1 LQSQLEP
8 GPAAARALSRPLDYW
23 RRQLAGA
30 PAGLDL
36 PTDFP
41 RLEMPT
47 VRGAVRAAEQPA
59 ALTAERP
66 EALTADLTEALT
78 ADLKRWCR
86 RDGVTPFMLLLA
98 AFDVL
103 LARYSGQED
112 VLVGSPGAHRNVLV
126 LRAKLGTIASFG
138 GLLRE
143 VRDTVLAAYEHQEVP
158 FATLVAELSPL
169 PPRSQPGD
177 RCRHPLYQVFFSMP
191 AASVAAGGAGERT
204 IEGARLDL
212 CLAAADAGA
221 ALRLRLEYNAD
232 LFAAATARRLLGH
245 LERLLAAAA
254 RCPERGWRD
263 LPLLTAA
270 ERQQL
275 LVELN
280 DTASAS
286 APELCIHQL
295 FAAQAARFPE
305 RTALAA
311 PDERLTYR
319 ELNRRADRLAR
330 RLRALGLGPE
340 VLAGVLMDRTA
351 DLVVTLLAVHKA
363 GGAYVPLDPNYPP
376 QRLLQMLQL
385 SRAAVLVTRPAL
397 AERLGGALPEE
408 MRTLLLAPGWAA
420 REWDAQEEEEA
431 AAAAAER
438 EGRETAAAGGALPDH
453 LAYVIFTSGSTGVPK
468 GVAIPHRAVVAM
480 TRWALAAYTADEVA
494 GVLAATSICFDLS
507 AYEIFFTLAA
517 GGKVVLAQNALA
529 LPGLA
534 AAEEVTLLNTVPSAM
549 TELAL
554 QGRLPASIRTVNL
567 AGEALKG
574 SLVRDLHDRLG
585 RHDRIGG
592 GARVVNLYGPTE
604 TTTYSTG
611 SVVPRGAEH
620 PLIGRPLTGETAYVL
635 DARQQPVPLGLPGEL
650 YLGGEGVTRGYL
662 HRPDLTAER
671 YVPNPYGPP
680 GSRLFRVGDLVRILP
695 TGELD
700 YLGRLDHQVKV
711 RGFRIELGEIEAA
724 LTRHRQ
730 VRAAAVL
737 AAADDRHGA
746 SRLIAYL
753 ETESDLPPGELRA
766 FLKLSLPDHMVPA
779 AFVRLRRL
787 PLTLNGKLDR
797 RALAALRTQPESA
810 TPAER
815 PPESHLE
822 EVLAGIWSEIFGRRV
837 GVGESFFDLGGDSL
851 LATRVLARLR
861 AALGVEL
868 PPQAVLEAV
877 TVAALAQRAA
887 AAVSAS
893 GPLPPLPPLAPRRRD
908 ERGEPLSHAQRRLWL
923 FEQVVPGSAANNIP
937 ARVHLDGPL
946 EPAVLARC
954 LTEIAARHEALRT
967 AIAPGPD
974 GESRQIVALPKH
986 LPLPLADLSGLPAA
1000 RRGAERERLTR
1011 AEARRP
1017 FDPFAPDRGG
1027 VRGGGALWRRL
1038 LVRTGER
1045 RHDLLLT
1052 FHHVIADGES
1062 LQVIDRELA
1071 AIYPALLRGRPV
1083 PLPPPPVQPIDV
1095 AAWERDALSE
1105 EVLAPHLAWFREHLA
1120 GAPAALDLAADLPRP
1135 PLRSWRGVSRPL
1147 ALPPA
1152 LLRGVHEIARRRG
1165 ATPYMV
1171 LFAGWAALLRRLSG
1185 QDDAVVGTVLAHRQ
1199 RPEVEGL
1206 IGFFANTLP
1215 LRVQHPGDAT
1225 FAELLATVRAA
1236 ALGLYAHQDL
1246 LLEHLIETLRPG
1258 RSPTFDPPF
1267 QCFMALHGNG
1277 GRRQL
1282 APGLTLTWSEED
1294 HGAAPFDLVLDLE
1307 ERGEEIDGRLV
1318 GSADLFTPATV
1329 ERLARAWIALLGSAV
1344 SRPQAPLSSL
1354 ALLDA
1359 AERHTLLVE
1368 WGHAPRPPAWPAA
1381 AASVPARIAAWAA
1394 AAPGAVAAL
1403 PAEPGLPAL
1412 TYGELA
1418 ARAAR
1423 LAARLRR
1430 RGGGRGA
1437 RVAIY
1442 AERSPETLVGML
1454 AVLAAGAAFLPLD
1467 PAHPPERL
1475 AAILADARVAVLL
1488 ARRELAATLP
1498 AGGALVLPL
1507 DGGGGGGAPAP
1518 AISSSAPAAPGAPE
1532 ALADVDPGDPAYMI
1546 YTSGSGGRPKGV
1558 LIPHRGFLWAVEA
1571 LAERSGMGPG
1581 SRALQFASA
1590 SFDASV
1596 WETWS
1601 ALVSGATLVLARP
1614 EDLLPGTPLLATLR
1628 RRGITNAFLTPTA
1641 LAAMPDGAERALPDL
1656 RGLVVG
1662 GEAFPPDLAARWA
1675 AGRRLW
1681 NAYGPTEASIC
1692 STMAR
1697 LGEDGRVA
1705 IGRPVA
1711 DHLHLVL
1718 GRHLELLPRG
1728 VSGELY
1734 LGGGGLALGYLGK
1747 PDLTAGAFLPDPFS
1761 GAPGARLYRTGDLVR
1776 FRRDG
1781 QLEFLGRADRQV
1793 KVRGFRIEPGEIEAQ
1808 LADHPAVREAVVIPY
1823 EAAPGDLR
1831 LAAYLVAADATPP
1844 SVHAVRAFLRARLP
1858 EHMIPSAI
1866 QFLAA
1871 LPLSPSGKVDRR
1883 ALPAAVA
1890 DGTPEEAP
1898 RTPAEE
1904 LLAGIWEEVLGRAQ
1918 VGAGDDFFDL
1928 GGHSLLLG
1936 QVLARVRAA
1945 FGVELSV
1952 RTAFEARTLAALAR
1966 RIEESLR
1973 AQPAGLPPR
1982 PPLVRVARA
1991 EPLPLSF
1998 SQQRLWF
2005 VDRLAPGSPVYNL
2018 AMAYRLAGPLAPAV
2032 LARALDEVFR
2042 RHEALRT
2049 TFAEGADGEPHQ
2061 VVAPFHPAGLPR
2073 IDLASLPAARARA
2086 EAGLQTAREA
2096 RRAFDLHR
2104 GPVARALLLRLGAEE
2119 HELLFCCHHIAF
2131 DGWSV
2136 GILGRELG
2144 ALYSAGAA
2152 GRPSPLAAP
2161 AFQVGDF
2168 AVWQRRWLAGEA
2180 LEAQLAYWRERLA
2193 GIPAALD
2200 LPADRPRPPV
2210 QSFRGGSVA
2219 LALPAALGAALRG
2232 LARSEGATLFMT
2244 VLAAFS
2250 ALLGRFTGQDDVVV
2264 GSPVANRTEAGIE
2277 ELIGFFVN
2285 TLALRADLG
2294 GDPSCRELLARVRE
2308 SALAAYARQD
2318 LPFERL
2324 VEELQPQRDLSRN
2337 PLFQA
2342 MFSLT
2347 AAARSGELAPGLR
2360 YEPVP
2365 VEIATAK
2372 LDLALFLTE
2381 HESGGLTATLDYATD
2396 LFDAATVM
2404 RLGRSYLRLLSGLA
2418 DSGAGQRLADLPL
2431 LGAAERWQLLGEW
2444 HEPALP
2450 GAERIGGCR
2459 GCLHDLVAA
2468 QIQRT
2473 PEAVALVAG
2482 RERVTYREL
2491 GQRAGRLARRLS
2503 LLGVG
2508 PEVRVG
2514 VCLSRSAALLP
2525 TLLGILE
2532 AGGVYV
2538 PLDPSYP
2545 RERLGFML
2553 DDAGAAVV
2561 VTEAAHISRLPT
2573 SRARLLVLDGEPG
2586 DISGIGGVGGQSA
2599 AAAASAATP
2608 KTGAL
2613 VRGGGRALPGNLAYL
2628 IYTSGSTGRPK
2639 AVAIEHRSAAAFVR
2653 WALTAFAA
2661 AELEAVLAATSIS
2674 FDLSIF
2680 ELFAPLACGGRV
2692 VLAANALELPELP
2705 AAGEITMVN
2714 TVPSAM
2720 AELLR
2725 ARALP
2730 AGVRTVNLAGE
2741 PLKGALAQAIYATGV
2756 ERVRNLFGPSEDTTY
2771 STIEVV
2777 EAGSRREP
2785 TIGRPVAGTRALLLD
2800 CELQP
2805 VPVGVPGEI
2814 HLGGAGLA
2822 RGYLGRPEL
2831 TAERFVPDPFPLLAG
2846 ERLYRTGDLGRWLA
2860 DGRLEYLGRLDHQVK
2875 VRGFRIELGEI
2886 EAALAAHPGVREA
2899 VVAALGE
2906 PGGDRSLAA
2915 YLVAAAQPAPT
2926 ARELRD
2932 HLRGRLAEF
2941 MVPSSFTWLERLPL
2955 TPNGKIDRKSLPAPA
2970 GEPGEPGGPP
2980 WQTPQ
2985 APQTPQT
2992 ARREPAAEPLVE
3004 LLAGIWAEV
3013 LGREELPGRHDNF
3026 FDLGGHSLLVTRVIS
3041 RVRAVAGVE
3050 LPLRAL
3056 FAAPTL
3062 AAFAAAVTAAAAAR
3076 RDETGGAPP
3085 PAAPIAPLADRS
3097 RLPLSFAQMRLW
3109 LLDRLE
3115 PGSAA
3120 YNLPLAYRVEGAL
3133 DAAAL
3138 EHALGEV
3145 LRRHEVLRTTIVVAA
3160 AVPAAAPA
3168 HTGEPRLVVAPHRR
3182 FALPRVDLAALPLA
3196 ARAAEAA
3203 RLGSA
3208 EAARPFDLAAG
3219 PLFRAALLALGAG
3232 EWRLLVTMHHIATDG
3247 WSLDVLLDEISAL
3260 YRAGAAGLASPL
3272 PRLTIQY
3279 ADYSAW
3285 QRAWLAGPVLAA
3297 QLAYWRRQLAGAPE
3311 ALDLP
3316 TDRPRPA
3323 VETSHGAHFST
3334 PLPASLAA
3342 AVRTFSRR
3350 RGATVFMT
3358 FLAGFAAQLQRYT
3371 GAADLLLG
3379 SPVANRN
3386 RAEIE
3391 GLLGFFA
3398 NTLVLR
3404 TDLAGDPGF
3413 DTLVARVREM
3423 ALDAYAH
3430 QDLPFER
3437 LVEELHPQRSLARSP
3452 LFQVQFVFGVG
3463 ERRREL
3469 APGLPLTPL
3478 AVESRAAKFDLTLGL
3493 DLQGE
3498 TLLATFEY
3506 RTDLFD
3512 RATMLRWMGHCETL
3526 LAAALAHPAQPLSAL
3541 PLLATAE
3548 RHVVLCEHN
3557 DTAAAWPDDLLHGA
3571 FERQA
3576 RETPA
3581 ATALVARAAGAAR
3594 GAGAA
3599 GAAGLIRLTYA
3610 ELDAAAERVARRLR
3624 RRGVGP
3630 EVAVGVCLDRT
3641 AELVVAL
3648 LAVLKAGG
3656 AYVPIDPRYP
3666 EERRKLLLA
3675 DSGARIVLT
3684 RTALLPL
3691 LAGTAGNGAAAL
3703 CLDSDPLDDAGPGS
3717 LDAPRRPA
3725 TSSRNLAYL
3734 IYTSGSTGR
3743 PKGVA
3748 IEHRSAAALVRWARS
3763 VFPLADLRSVL
3774 AATSICFD
3782 LSVFELFVPLSVGGS
3797 IRLVDNALALAGAG
3811 AEAGGGY
3818 EGLTLI
3824 NTVPSA
3830 MTEIL
3835 NAGAVPASVR
3845 TVNLA
3850 GEPLPRALVERI
3862 HALGTV
3868 ARVLNLYGPSED
3880 TTYSTWAAIPSA
3892 AGAAADPDAGGP
3904 PSIGRPVEGSRAHV
3918 VDSRLA
3924 PVPLGI
3930 PGELVLA
3937 GAGLARGYHGRP
3949 DLTAERFL
3957 PDPNAAEPG
3966 GRIYRTGD
3974 LARRRPDGEI
3984 DFLGRI
3990 DHQVKLRG
3998 FRIELGE
4005 VEAALLAHP
4014 AVERAVAGTHAFAPG
4029 DVRLA
4034 AWVVPAPGH
4043 AIETEALRAWL
4054 GERLPEFMVPS
4065 AVAVLTALPL
4075 APNGKVDRRA
4085 LPPPAVARRPPAALA
4100 ADIAPPRSPLEEL
4113 VAGLWAEVL
4122 GGGQPAGLH
4131 DDFFAAGGHSL
4142 LAIRLLARLRAA
4154 TAVDLSLRTFFAH
4167 PTVAALAAEVE
4178 RRLRQPDAPAVPPI
4192 EPGARGDDAP
4202 ASAAQERLWL
4212 FHQLDPGASVLNVP
4226 HPLHLAGALRPAAL
4240 VRSLEEMARRHDGL
4254 RTSFAYGDAG
4264 LRQQVAPPRQVALP
4278 LADLGAL
4285 PPTRREREAV
4295 RLTDAEARQP
4305 FDLAAAPLWRARLLR
4320 LGESEHRLLVTFHH
4334 TIADGWSLEIF
4345 DRELAALYPAAVRGL
4360 PSPLAAPLLQPAD
4373 LTAWQLRWL
4382 TDELLAPQLAYWR
4395 RQLAG
4400 MAPALDLPADRPR
4413 PPSQSFRGA
4422 VRALHLPAGVSRGLQ
4437 ELGRREGSTLFMTAL
4452 AAFAALVGRYTG
4464 RTDLAIGSPT
4474 ANRHRHGTEGLFGCL
4489 AGNLVLRLD
4498 LAGDPTFR
4506 ELLRRAREVALGAHA
4521 HPDVPFERLVEE
4533 LDAQRSRGSSPLVQV
4548 MLLVQAAGGEPLRF
4562 AGLAAEPI
4570 GVHTATSQF
4579 DLTLLVRDDVEGL
4592 TLEAEHSTDL
4602 FDGATVDRMLSHL
4615 SLLLAA
4621 VVADPDLR
4629 LAALPAEIAP
4639 PPRPAAAAAITAGG
4653 VGAAAAMA
4661 AGGAGAAAAAGEAGL
4676 AAGGAGAAAAGE
4688 AGTAPAGAEEA
4699 AASDLARREARLA
4712 ERRARLAGGARE
4724 LLASRLRRE
4733 K

>member
-8 GPAAARALSRPLDYW
+8 CPAPTKAVSSPLDYW

-36 PTDFP
+36 PTDFS
-41 RLEMPT
+41 RLEVPASRR
-47 VRGAVRAAEQPA
+47 VVRAADLPA
-59 ALTAERP
+59 ALTAELP
-66 EALTADLTEALT
+66 SALAAEL
-78 ADLKRWCR
+78 RQWCR
-86 RDGVTPFMLLLA
+86 RDAVTPFMLLLA

-126 LRAKLGTIASFG
+126 MRAKLGTAASFG
-138 GLLRE
+138 ELLRE
-143 VRDTVLAAYEHQEVP
+143 IRETVLSAYEHQDLP
-158 FATLVAELSPL
+158 FKTLVEELAPERD
-169 PPRSQPGD
+169 RS
-177 RCRHPLYQVFFSMP
+177 RHPFYQVLFSMP
-191 AASVAAGGAGERT
+191 AAYPAAGEGT
-204 IEGARLDL
+204 IESAQLDL
-212 CLAAADAGA
+212 CLTAVAAVDAGP
-221 ALRLRLEYNAD
+221 ALRLRVEYNAD
-232 LFAAATARRLLGH
+232 LYEAATARRLLGH

-254 RCPERGWRD
+254 GCPERAWRD

-270 ERQQL
+270 ERHQL

-280 DTASAS
+280 DTGSAS
-286 APELCIHQL
+286 GPELCIHQL
-295 FAAQAARFPE
+295 FEAQAARFPD

-311 PDERLTYR
+311 PDGRLTYR
-319 ELNRRADRLAR
+319 ELNQRADRLAR

-351 DLVVTLLAVHKA
+351 DLVVTLLAVQKA

-376 QRLLQMLQL
+376 QRLLLMLQI

-408 MRTLLLAPGWAA
+408 MRTLLLTPGW
-420 REWDAQEEEEA
+420 DAEKEA
-431 AAAAAER
+431 AEEKAKDL
-438 EGRETAAAGGALPDH
+438 TAAAGGALPDH

-507 AYEIFFTLAA
+507 AYEIFSTLAA
-517 GGKVVLAQNALA
+517 GGKVILAENALA

-534 AAEEVTLLNTVPSAM
+534 AAEEVTLVNTVPSAM
-549 TELAL
+549 TELAHE
-554 QGRLPASIRTVNL
+554 GRLPSSIRTVNL

-585 RHDRIGG
+585 DE
-592 GARVVNLYGPTE
+592 ARVVNLYGPTE

-620 PLIGRPLTGETAYVL
+620 PLIGRPLTGESAYVL
-635 DARQQPVPLGLPGEL
+635 DARLQPVPLGLPGEL

-680 GSRLFRVGDLVRILP
+680 GSRLFRVGDLVRILS

-711 RGFRIELGEIEAA
+711 RGFRIELGEIESA

-730 VRAAAVL
+730 VREAAVL
-737 AAADDRHGA
+737 VAADRQGA
-746 SRLIAYL
+746 SRLIAYI

-787 PLTLNGKLDR
+787 PLTLNGKIDR
-797 RALAALRTQPESA
+797 RSLAAMRTQPESA
-810 TPAER
+810 PPPADR
-815 PPESHLE
+815 PPESHVE
-822 EVLAGIWSEIFGRRV
+822 EVLAGIWSAIFGRRV

-868 PPQAVLEAV
+868 PPSAVLEAV
-877 TVAALAQRAA
+877 TVAALARRVAA
-887 AAVSAS
+887 AAAAAPSS
-893 GPLPPLPPLAPRRRD
+893 PPVQPLAPRRRD
-908 ERGEPLSHAQRRLWL
+908 ERGEPLSHAQRRLWF
-923 FEQVVPGSAANNIP
+923 FEQVVPGTPANNIP
-937 ARVHLDGPL
+937 AAMHLDGPL
-946 EPAVLARC
+946 APAVLARC
-954 LTEIAARHEALRT
+954 LTELAARHEALRT
-967 AIAPGPD
+967 AIEPGPD
-974 GESRQIVALPKH
+974 GESRQTVAPPSR

-1017 FDPFAPDRGG
+1017 FDPFAPDHDA
-1027 VRGGGALWRRL
+1027 VPGGGALWRRL
-1038 LVRTGER
+1038 LVRSGER
-1045 RHDLLLT
+1045 QHDLLLT

-1062 LQVIDRELA
+1062 LQVIERELA
-1071 AIYPALLRGRPV
+1071 AIYPALLHGRPS

-1095 AAWERDALSE
+1095 AAWERDAWSE
-1105 EVLAPHLAWFREHLA
+1105 EVLASHLAWFREHLA
-1120 GAPAALDLAADLPRP
+1120 GAPAALDLPADLPRP
-1135 PLRSWRGVSRPL
+1135 PVRSWRGLSRTL

-1152 LLRGVHEIARRRG
+1152 LLRSVRELARRRG

-1171 LFAGWAALLRRLSG
+1171 LFAAWAALLRRLGG
-1185 QDDAVVGTVLAHRQ
+1185 QDDVVVGTVLAHRR

-1215 LRVQHPGDAT
+1215 LRVKHPGDAA

-1246 LLEHLIETLRPG
+1246 LLEQLIETLRPG
-1258 RSPTFDPPF
+1258 RSPSFDPPF
-1267 QCFMALHGNG
+1267 QCFFALHGNG
-1277 GRRQL
+1277 GRREM
-1282 APGLTLTWSEED
+1282 APGLTLAWSEED

-1318 GSADLFTPATV
+1318 ASADLFTPSTV
-1329 ERLARAWIALLGSAV
+1329 ERLARGWIALLASAV
-1344 SRPQAPLSSL
+1344 GRPEAPISSL

-1368 WGHAPRPPAWPAA
+1368 WGRASRPPAWLPA
-1381 AASVPARIAAWAA
+1381 AASVPARVAAWAA
-1394 AAPGAVAAL
+1394 AAAGAVAAL

-1418 ARAAR
+1418 ARAHR
-1423 LAARLRR
+1423 LAAQLRS
-1430 RGGGRGA
+1430 RGVGRGA
-1437 RVAIY
+1437 RVGIY

-1488 ARRELAATLP
+1488 ARRELAAALP
-1498 AGGALVLPL
+1498 AGGAAVLPL
-1507 DGGGGGGAPAP
+1507 DGGGAPP
-1518 AISSSAPAAPGAPE
+1518 AAPAAPAAGGASG
-1532 ALADVDPGDPAYMI
+1532 AFGVLADVDPGDPAYMI
-1546 YTSGSGGRPKGV
+1546 YTSGSSGRPKGV

-1571 LAERSGMGPG
+1571 LAERSAMGPG
-1581 SRALQFASA
+1581 SRVLQFASA

-1614 EDLLPGTPLLATLR
+1614 EDLLPGTPMLATLR
-1628 RRGITNAFLTPTA
+1628 RRGITNVFLTPTA
-1641 LAAMPDGAERALPDL
+1641 LAAMPDGAERALPGL

-1675 AGRRLW
+1675 AERRLW

-1697 LGEDGRVA
+1697 LGEDGRVP

-1728 VSGELY
+1728 VSGELF

-1747 PDLTAGAFLPDPFS
+1747 PDLTASAFVPDPFS
-1761 GAPGARLYRTGDLVR
+1761 GEPGARLYRTGDLVR
-1776 FRRDG
+1776 FRPDG

-1808 LADHPAVREAVVIPY
+1808 LAEHPAVREAVVIPRQ
-1823 EAAPGDLR
+1823 AAPRDLR
-1831 LAAYLVAADATPP
+1831 LAAYLVAAGATPP
-1844 SVHAVRAFLRARLP
+1844 SLHEVRAFLRARLP
-1858 EHMIPSAI
+1858 EHMVPSTI

-1871 LPLSPSGKVDRR
+1871 LPLSPSGKVDRG
-1883 ALPAAVA
+1883 ALPPAAP
-1890 DGTPEEAP
+1890 DDTPEEAP

-1904 LLAGIWEEVLGRAQ
+1904 LLAGIWAAVLGRAQ
-1918 VGAGDDFFDL
+1918 VGTSDDFFDL

-1973 AQPAGLPPR
+1973 EQPAGLPPR

-2005 VDRLAPGSPVYNL
+2005 LHRLEPGSAVYNL
-2018 AMAYRLAGPLAPAV
+2018 AMAFRLAGPLAAAV

-2049 TFAEGADGEPHQ
+2049 TFAQGTDGEPHQ
-2061 VVAPFHPAGLPR
+2061 VVAPFHAAGLPR
-2073 IDLASLPAARARA
+2073 VDLASLPAARARA
-2086 EAGLQTAREA
+2086 EAGRQAAREA
-2096 RRAFDLHR
+2096 RRAFDLER
-2104 GPVARALLLRLGAEE
+2104 GPLARALLLRLGQEE

-2136 GILGRELG
+2136 GVLGRELG
-2144 ALYSAGAA
+2144 ALYGAFAA

-2193 GIPAALD
+2193 GIPAALE

-2210 QSFRGGSVA
+2210 QSFRGSTVA

-2244 VLAAFS
+2244 ALAAFS
-2250 ALLGRFTGQDDVVV
+2250 ALLGRFTGQDDLVV
-2264 GSPVANRTEAGIE
+2264 GSPVANRSEAGIE

-2294 GDPSCRELLARVRE
+2294 EDPSCCELFARVRE
-2308 SALAAYARQD
+2308 SALGAYAHQD
-2318 LPFERL
+2318 VPFERL
-2324 VEELQPQRDLSRN
+2324 VEELQPQRDLSRS

-2342 MFSLT
+2342 MFAL
-2347 AAARSGELAPGLR
+2347 AAARSAELAPGLR
-2360 YEPVP
+2360 YESVP
-2365 VEIATAK
+2365 VDTATAK
-2372 LDLALFLTE
+2372 FDLALFLTE
-2381 HESGGLTATLDYATD
+2381 EESGGLTAILEYATD
-2396 LFDAATVM
+2396 LFDAATVA

-2418 DSGAGQRLADLPL
+2418 ENGAGQRLAELPL

-2444 HEPALP
+2444 HEPALH
-2450 GAERIGGCR
+2450 GEERLGGR
-2459 GCLHDLVAA
+2459 LHDLVAA
-2468 QIQRT
+2468 QIERT
-2473 PEAVALVAG
+2473 PGAVALVAG
-2482 RERVTYREL
+2482 RERLTYREL
-2491 GQRAGRLARRLS
+2491 GQRAGRLARRLTA
-2503 LLGVG
+2503 LGVG

-2514 VCLSRSAALLP
+2514 VCLSRSAALVP

-2532 AGGVYV
+2532 AGGAYV

-2545 RERLGFML
+2545 AERLEFML
-2553 DDAGAAVV
+2553 ADAGAAVL
-2561 VTEAAHISRLPT
+2561 VTEAALVSRLPA
-2573 SRARLLVLDGEPG
+2573 SPARLLVLDGEPG
-2586 DISGIGGVGGQSA
+2586 GDGCKDSGDPGGNGGEATVSA
-2599 AAAASAATP
+2599 AASPLA
-2608 KTGAL
+2608 
-2613 VRGGGRALPGNLAYL
+2613 RGGRALPGNLAYL

-2639 AVAIEHRSAAAFVR
+2639 AVTIEHRSAAAFVR
-2653 WALTAFAA
+2653 WALAAFAA
-2661 AELEAVLAATSIS
+2661 EELTAVLAATSIS

-2680 ELFAPLACGGRV
+2680 ELFVPLACGGRV

-2705 AAGEITMVN
+2705 AAGEVTLVN

-2725 ARALP
+2725 AGALP

-2741 PLKGALAQAIYATGV
+2741 PLKGALAQALYASGV

-2771 STIEVV
+2771 STFEVV

-2800 CELQP
+2800 RELRP

-2814 HLGGAGLA
+2814 YLGGAGLA

-2831 TAERFVPDPFPLLAG
+2831 TAERFVPDPFPLPADGGGRPEGQQGKEREERAG

-2899 VVAALGE
+2899 VVSALGE

-2915 YLVAAAQPAPT
+2915 YVVAAAQPAPT
-2926 ARELRD
+2926 AVELRD
-2932 HLRGRLAEF
+2932 HLRGRLAEY
-2941 MVPSSFTWLERLPL
+2941 MVPASFTWLERLPL
-2955 TPNGKIDRKSLPAPA
+2955 TPNGKVDRKSLPAPA
-2970 GEPGEPGGPP
+2970 GEPREAGGS
-2980 WQTPQ
+2980 QG
-2985 APQTPQT
+2985 QT
-2992 ARREPAAEPLVE
+2992 AQREAVDPLVE

-3013 LGREELPGRHDNF
+3013 LGREELPGREDNF
-3026 FDLGGHSLLVTRVIS
+3026 FDLGGHSLLVTRVVS

-3056 FAAPTL
+3056 FAAPTV
-3062 AAFAAAVTAAAAAR
+3062 AAFAAVVAAAAR
-3076 RDETGGAPP
+3076 RDGTDGAPP
-3085 PAAPIAPLADRS
+3085 PAAPIEPLADRS
-3097 RLPLSFAQMRLW
+3097 QLPLSFAQLRLW

-3133 DAAAL
+3133 HAAAL

-3145 LRRHEVLRTTIVVAA
+3145 LRRHEVLRTTIVAAGAVAA
-3160 AVPAAAPA
+3160 EAPA
-3168 HTGEPRLVVAPHRR
+3168 HAGEPRLVVAPHRR
-3182 FALPRVDLAALPLA
+3182 FSLPRIDLAALPPA
-3196 ARAAEAA
+3196 ARAAAA
-3203 RLGSA
+3203 GRLGSA
-3208 EAARPFDLAAG
+3208 EAAHPFDLAAG
-3219 PLFRAALLALGAG
+3219 PLFRAVLLALGNA
-3232 EWRLLVTMHHIATDG
+3232 EWRLLLTMHHIATDG
-3247 WSLDVLLDEISAL
+3247 WSLDVLLGEISSL

-3272 PRLTIQY
+3272 PELAIQY
-3279 ADYSAW
+3279 ADFSAW
-3285 QRAWLAGPVLAA
+3285 QRGWLAGPVLAA
-3297 QLAYWRRQLAGAPE
+3297 QVAYWRQQLAGAPE

-3342 AVRTFSRR
+3342 AVRAFSRR
-3350 RGATVFMT
+3350 HGATVFMT
-3358 FLAGFAAQLQRYT
+3358 FLAAFAAQLHRYT

-3398 NTLVLR
+3398 NVLVLR
-3404 TDLAGDPGF
+3404 ADLGGDPGF
-3413 DTLVARVREM
+3413 DTLIARVREM

-3463 ERRREL
+3463 ETRREL

-3478 AVESRAAKFDLTLGL
+3478 AVENLAAKYDLTLAL

-3512 RATMLRWMGHCETL
+3512 RSTMVRWMGHCEIL
-3526 LAAALAHPAQPLSAL
+3526 LAAVLAHPAEPLSAL
-3541 PLLATAE
+3541 PLLAAAE
-3548 RHVVLCEHN
+3548 RQVLLCEWN
-3557 DTAAAWPDDLLHGA
+3557 DTAAAWPDDLLHGL

-3581 ATALVARAAGAAR
+3581 ATALVA
-3594 GAGAA
+3594 GAA
-3599 GAAGLIRLTYA
+3599 GAAGGAGLVRLTYA
-3610 ELDAAAERVARRLR
+3610 ELDAAAERVARCLR

-3630 EVAVGVCLDRT
+3630 EVPVGVCLDRT

-3656 AYVPIDPRYP
+3656 AYVPVDPRYP

-3675 DSGARIVLT
+3675 DSGARVVLT

-3691 LAGTAGNGAAAL
+3691 LAGTAASGAAVV
-3703 CLDSDPLDDAGPGS
+3703 CLDSGEVGDVGDMGDIGGIGEMGDAGPGS
-3717 LDAPRRPA
+3717 LDAPHRRA
-3725 TSSRNLAYL
+3725 TSPSNLAYL

-3748 IEHRSAAALVRWARS
+3748 IEHRSAAALVRWAQT
-3763 VFPLADLRSVL
+3763 VFPPADLRSVL

-3797 IRLVDNALALAGAG
+3797 IRLVENALALAGAG
-3811 AEAGGGY
+3811 GEAGGGFD
-3818 EGLTLI
+3818 GLTLI
-3824 NTVPSA
+3824 STVPSA

-3835 NAGAVPASVR
+3835 NAGAMPASVR
-3845 TVNLA
+3845 TVSLA

-3868 ARVLNLYGPSED
+3868 ERVLNLYGPSED
-3880 TTYSTWAAIPSA
+3880 TTYSTWAVIASA

-3918 VDSRLA
+3918 VDGRLA

-3957 PDPNAAEPG
+3957 PDPFAAEPG

-3974 LARRRPDGEI
+3974 LARLRRDGEI
-3984 DFLGRI
+3984 DYLGRI
-3990 DHQVKLRG
+3990 DQQVKLRG

-4005 VEAALLAHP
+4005 VEATLAAHP
-4014 AVERAVAGTHAFAPG
+4014 TVERAVVDTHAFAPG

-4085 LPPPAVARRPPAALA
+4085 LPPPAAARRPLA
-4100 ADIAPPRSPLEEL
+4100 ADPEPPRSPLEEL
-4113 VAGLWAEVL
+4113 VAGLWAELL

-4131 DDFFAAGGHSL
+4131 DDFFASGGHSL

-4167 PTVAALAAEVE
+4167 PTVAGLAAEVE
-4178 RRLRQPDAPAVPPI
+4178 RCLRQPDAPAVPPI
-4192 EPGARGDDAP
+4192 EPAASGDDAP
-4202 ASAAQERLWL
+4202 ASSAQERLWL

-4226 HPLHLAGALRPAAL
+4226 HPLHLAGPLRPAAL
-4240 VRSLEEMARRHDGL
+4240 VRCLEEIARRHAGL

-4264 LRQQVAPPRQVALP
+4264 LRQRIAPPRQLALP

-4285 PPTRREREAV
+4285 PPSRREREAG
-4295 RLTDAEARQP
+4295 RLTDEEARQP
-4305 FDLAAAPLWRARLLR
+4305 FDLAAGPLWRAHLLR

-4345 DRELAALYPAAVRGL
+4345 DRELAALYPAVACGR
-4360 PSPLAAPLLQPAD
+4360 PSPLPAPVLQHTDFA
-4373 LTAWQLRWL
+4373 AWQRRWL

-4413 PPSQSFRGA
+4413 PPRQSFRGA
-4422 VRALHLPAGVSRGLQ
+4422 VRALHLPPGLSSGLK
-4437 ELGRREGSTLFMTAL
+4437 EMGRREGSTLFMTAL

-4474 ANRHRHGTEGLFGCL
+4474 ANRHRHGTEGLFGFL

-4506 ELLRRAREVALGAHA
+4506 ELLRRTREVALGAYA
-4521 HPDVPFERLVEE
+4521 HPDIPFERLVEE
-4533 LDAQRSRGSSPLVQV
+4533 LDPQRSQGRSPLVQV
-4548 MLLVQAAGGEPLRF
+4548 MLLVQAAAGEPLRF

-4570 GVHTATSQF
+4570 EVHTATSQF
-4579 DLTLLVRDDVEGL
+4579 DLTLFVRDGAEGL

-4602 FDGATVDRMLSHL
+4602 FDGATVDRMLAHL

-4621 VVADPDLR
+4621 VIADPDLH

-4639 PPRPAAAAAITAGG
+4639 PRRPARSAT
-4653 VGAAAAMA
+4653 
-4661 AGGAGAAAAAGEAGL
+4661 AAAAGEAGM
-4676 AAGGAGAAAAGE
+4676 APAGDGGMAPEGNAGMAPAGD
-4688 AGTAPAGAEEA
+4688 GGMAPAGAGEA
-4699 AASDLARREARLA
+4699 AASDLARRQALLA
-4712 ERRARLAGGARE
+4712 ERRARLAGGKRE

>member
-1 LQSQLEP
+1 MQSQLEP
-8 GPAAARALSRPLDYW
+8 CSAPAKAVASPLDYW

-36 PTDFP
+36 PTDSL
-41 RLEMPT
+41 RLET
-47 VRGAVRAAEQPA
+47 QTWRAAERGAELPA
-59 ALTAERP
+59 ALTAELRQ
-66 EALTADLTEALT
+66 
-78 ADLKRWCR
+78 WCR
-86 RDGVTPFMLLLA
+86 RDAVTPFMLLLA

-126 LRAKLGTIASFG
+126 MRAKLGTAASFG
-138 GLLRE
+138 ELLRE
-143 VRDTVLAAYEHQEVP
+143 VRETVLLAYEHQDMP
-158 FATLVAELSPL
+158 FETLVEELAPERD
-169 PPRSQPGD
+169 RS
-177 RCRHPLYQVFFSMP
+177 RHPFYQVLFAMP
-191 AASVAAGGAGERT
+191 AAYPAAGERT
-204 IEGARLDL
+204 IESARLDL
-212 CLAAADAGA
+212 CLEAVAVDAGA

-232 LFAAATARRLLGH
+232 LFEAATARRLLGH
-245 LERLLAAAA
+245 LERLLAATAG
-254 RCPERGWRD
+254 CPERAWRD

-270 ERQQL
+270 ERHQL

-280 DTASAS
+280 DTGAASG
-286 APELCIHQL
+286 PELCIHQL
-295 FAAQAARFPE
+295 FEARAAQFPD

-311 PDERLTYR
+311 PDGRLTYR
-319 ELNRRADRLAR
+319 ELNQRADRLAR

-340 VLAGVLMDRTA
+340 ILAGVLMDRTV
-351 DLVVTLLAVHKA
+351 DLIVTLLAVQKA

-376 QRLLQMLQL
+376 QRLLLMLQI

-408 MRTLLLAPGWAA
+408 MRTLLLTPGW
-420 REWDAQEEEEA
+420 D
-431 AAAAAER
+431 AAE
-438 EGRETAAAGGALPDH
+438 ETAEEKKEDKTAAAGGALPDH

-517 GGKVVLAQNALA
+517 GGKVVLAENALA

-534 AAEEVTLLNTVPSAM
+534 AAEEVTLVNTVPSAM
-549 TELAL
+549 TELVH
-554 QGRLPASIRTVNL
+554 QGRLPSSIRTVNL

-585 RHDRIGG
+585 PLSPLGD

-620 PLIGRPLTGETAYVL
+620 PLIGRPLTGESAYVL

-680 GSRLFRVGDLVRILP
+680 GSRLFRVGDLVRILS

-711 RGFRIELGEIEAA
+711 RGFRIELGEIESA

-730 VRAAAVL
+730 VREAAVL
-737 AAADDRHGA
+737 VASDRQGA
-746 SRLIAYL
+746 SRLIAYI
-753 ETESDLPPGELRA
+753 ETETNLPSGELRA

-787 PLTLNGKLDR
+787 PLTLNGKIDR
-797 RALAALRTQPESA
+797 RALAAMRTPPESA
-810 TPAER
+810 PPPADR
-815 PPESHLE
+815 PPGSHVE
-822 EVLAGIWSEIFGRRV
+822 EVLAGIWSAIFGRRV
-837 GVGESFFDLGGDSL
+837 GVSESFFDLGGDSL
-851 LATRVLARLR
+851 LAARVLARLR

-868 PPQAVLEAV
+868 PPSAVLEAV
-877 TVAALAQRAA
+877 TVAALARRVAA
-887 AAVSAS
+887 AASS
-893 GPLPPLPPLAPRRRD
+893 PPLPPLAPRRRD
-908 ERGEPLSHAQRRLWL
+908 ERGERLSHAQRRLWF
-923 FEQVVPGSAANNIP
+923 FEQVVPGTPANNIP
-937 ARVHLDGPL
+937 VAMHLDGPL
-946 EPAVLARC
+946 APAVLARC
-954 LTEIAARHEALRT
+954 LTELAARHEALRT
-967 AIAPGPD
+967 TIEPGPD
-974 GESRQIVALPKH
+974 GESRQTVAPPAR

-1000 RRGAERERLTR
+1000 RRSAERQRLKG

-1017 FDPFAPDRGG
+1017 FDPFAPDRAA
-1027 VRGGGALWRRL
+1027 VPGGGALWRRL
-1038 LVRTGER
+1038 LVRAGER
-1045 RHDLLLT
+1045 QHDLLLT

-1062 LQVIDRELA
+1062 LQVIERELA
-1071 AIYPALLRGRPV
+1071 AIYPALLRSRPS
-1083 PLPPPPVQPIDV
+1083 PLPPPAVQPIDV
-1095 AAWERDALSE
+1095 AGWERDALSE

-1120 GAPAALDLAADLPRP
+1120 GAPAALNLPADLPRP
-1135 PLRSWRGVSRPL
+1135 PVRTWRGLGRPL

-1152 LLRGVHEIARRRG
+1152 LLRGVREMARRRG

-1171 LFAGWAALLRRLSG
+1171 LFAAWAALMRRISG
-1185 QDDAVVGTVLAHRQ
+1185 QDDVVVGTVLAHRQ

-1215 LRVQHPGDAT
+1215 LRVQHPGDAA

-1236 ALGLYAHQDL
+1236 ALGLYTHQDL
-1246 LLEHLIETLRPG
+1246 LLEQLIETLRPG
-1258 RSPTFDPPF
+1258 RSPSFDPPF
-1267 QCFMALHGNG
+1267 QSFFALHGNG
-1277 GRRQL
+1277 GRREL
-1282 APGLTLTWSEED
+1282 APGLTLAWSEED

-1318 GSADLFTPATV
+1318 ASADLFTPPTV
-1329 ERLARAWIALLGSAV
+1329 ERLARGWVALLASAV
-1344 SRPQAPLSSL
+1344 SRPDAPLSSL

-1368 WGHAPRPPAWPAA
+1368 WGRASRPPAWLPA

-1394 AAPGAVAAL
+1394 AAAGAVAAL

-1418 ARAAR
+1418 ARACR
-1423 LAARLRR
+1423 LAAQLRS
-1430 RGGGRGA
+1430 RGVGRGA
-1437 RVAIY
+1437 RVGIY

-1488 ARRELAATLP
+1488 ARRQLAAALP
-1498 AGGALVLPL
+1498 AGGAEVLPL
-1507 DGGGGGGAPAP
+1507 DGCGAP
-1518 AISSSAPAAPGAPE
+1518 PAAPAGAASE
-1532 ALADVDPGDPAYMI
+1532 ASGAFGVLADVDPGDPAYMI
-1546 YTSGSGGRPKGV
+1546 YTSGSSGRPKGV

-1571 LAERSGMGPG
+1571 LAERSAMGPG
-1581 SRALQFASA
+1581 SRVLQFASA

-1614 EDLLPGTPLLATLR
+1614 EDLLPGTPMLATLR
-1628 RRGITNAFLTPTA
+1628 RRGITNVFLTPTA
-1641 LAAMPDGAERALPDL
+1641 LAAMPDGAERELPDL

-1697 LGEDGRVA
+1697 LGEDGRVP

-1728 VSGELY
+1728 VSGELF
-1734 LGGGGLALGYLGK
+1734 LGGRGLALGYLGK
-1747 PDLTAGAFLPDPFS
+1747 PDLTASAFLPDPFS
-1761 GAPGARLYRTGDLVR
+1761 GEPGARLYRTGDLVR
-1776 FRRDG
+1776 FRPDG

-1808 LADHPAVREAVVIPY
+1808 LADHPGVREAVVIPC
-1823 EAAPGDLR
+1823 EAAPRDLR
-1831 LAAYLVAADATPP
+1831 LAAYLVAAGATPP
-1844 SVHAVRAFLRARLP
+1844 SLHEVRAFLRARLP
-1858 EHMIPSAI
+1858 EHMVPATI

-1883 ALPAAVA
+1883 ALPAAVP
-1890 DGTPEEAP
+1890 DDMPEEAP

-1904 LLAGIWEEVLGRAQ
+1904 LLAGIWAEVLGRAQ
-1918 VGAGDDFFDL
+1918 VGTSDDFFDL

-1966 RIEESLR
+1966 RIEESRR

-1998 SQQRLWF
+1998 SQQRLRF
-2005 VDRLAPGSPVYNL
+2005 LDRLEPGSAFYNM
-2018 AMAYRLAGPLAPAV
+2018 AMAFRLAGPLAPAV
-2032 LARALDEVFR
+2032 LTGALDEVFR

-2061 VVAPFHPAGLPR
+2061 VVAPFQPPGLPR
-2073 IDLASLPAARARA
+2073 VDLASLPAARARA
-2086 EAGLQTAREA
+2086 EAGRQAAREA
-2096 RRAFDLHR
+2096 RRAFDLER
-2104 GPVARALLLRLGAEE
+2104 GPVARALLLRLGEE
-2119 HELLFCCHHIAF
+2119 QHELLFCCHHIAF
-2131 DGWSV
+2131 DGWSM
-2136 GILGRELG
+2136 GILGRQLG
-2144 ALYSAGAA
+2144 ALYSAFAA

-2193 GIPAALD
+2193 GIPAALE

-2210 QSFRGGSVA
+2210 QSFRGSTVA
-2219 LALPAALGAALRG
+2219 LALPPALGSALRG

-2244 VLAAFS
+2244 ALAAFS
-2250 ALLGRFTGQDDVVV
+2250 ALLGRFTGQDDLVV
-2264 GSPVANRTEAGIE
+2264 GSPFANRSEAGIE

-2294 GDPSCRELLARVRE
+2294 GDPSCRELFARVRE
-2308 SALAAYARQD
+2308 SVLGAYAHQD

-2324 VEELQPQRDLSRN
+2324 VEELQPQRDLSRS

-2342 MFSLT
+2342 MFALD
-2347 AAARSGELAPGLR
+2347 AARRAELAPGLR
-2360 YEPVP
+2360 YESMP
-2365 VEIATAK
+2365 IDTATAK
-2372 LDLALFLTE
+2372 FDLALYLTE
-2381 HESGGLTATLDYATD
+2381 EESGGLTATLEYATD
-2396 LFDAATVM
+2396 LFDAATVA

-2418 DSGAGQRLADLPL
+2418 ENGAGQRLAELPL
-2431 LGAAERWQLLGEW
+2431 LGAMERWQLLGEW

-2450 GAERIGGCR
+2450 GEERVGGR
-2459 GCLHDLVAA
+2459 LHDLVAA
-2468 QIQRT
+2468 QIERT
-2473 PEAVALVAG
+2473 PGAVALVAG
-2482 RERVTYREL
+2482 RERLTYREL
-2491 GQRAGRLARRLS
+2491 GQRAGRLARRLTA
-2503 LLGVG
+2503 LGVG

-2514 VCLSRSAALLP
+2514 VCLSRSAALVP
-2525 TLLGILE
+2525 ALLGILE

-2545 RERLGFML
+2545 AERLGFML
-2553 DDAGAAVV
+2553 EDADAAVL
-2561 VTEAAHISRLPT
+2561 VTEAALISRLPT
-2573 SRARLLVLDGEPG
+2573 SPARLLVLDGEPG
-2586 DISGIGGVGGQSA
+2586 GHGGATDGATGGNGGEATMTA
-2599 AAAASAATP
+2599 AAAPLA
-2608 KTGAL
+2608 
-2613 VRGGGRALPGNLAYL
+2613 RGGRALPGNLAYL

-2653 WALTAFAA
+2653 WALAAFAA
-2661 AELEAVLAATSIS
+2661 EELTAVLAATSIS

-2680 ELFAPLACGGRV
+2680 ELFVPLACGGRV

-2705 AAGEITMVN
+2705 AADEVTMVN
-2714 TVPSAM
+2714 SVPSAM
-2720 AELLR
+2720 AELVR
-2725 ARALP
+2725 AGALP

-2741 PLKGALAQAIYATGV
+2741 PLKGALAQALYAGGV

-2771 STIEVV
+2771 STFEVV

-2800 CELQP
+2800 RELRL

-2831 TAERFVPDPFPLLAG
+2831 TAERFVPDPFPLPADGGGRPERQEGEEERAAG

-2915 YLVAAAQPAPT
+2915 YVVAAAQPAPT
-2926 ARELRD
+2926 ASELRD
-2932 HLRGRLAEF
+2932 HLRGRLAEY
-2941 MVPSSFTWLERLPL
+2941 MVPASFTCLERLPL
-2955 TPNGKIDRKSLPAPA
+2955 TPNGKVDRKSLPAPA
-2970 GEPGEPGGPP
+2970 GEPREAGGS
-2980 WQTPQ
+2980 QR
-2985 APQTPQT
+2985 QT
-2992 ARREPAAEPLVE
+2992 AQREAVDPLVE

-3013 LGREELPGRHDNF
+3013 LGREELPGREDNF
-3026 FDLGGHSLLVTRVIS
+3026 FDLGGHSLLVTRVVS
-3041 RVRAVAGVE
+3041 RVRALAGVE

-3056 FAAPTL
+3056 FAAPTV
-3062 AAFAAAVTAAAAAR
+3062 AAFAAVVAAAAAR
-3076 RDETGGAPP
+3076 RDGTDGAPP
-3085 PAAPIAPLADRS
+3085 PAAPIEPLANRS
-3097 RLPLSFAQMRLW
+3097 QLPLSFAQLRLW

-3133 DAAAL
+3133 QAAAL

-3145 LRRHEVLRTTIVVAA
+3145 LRRHEVLRTTIVAAEAVAA
-3160 AVPAAAPA
+3160 EAPA
-3168 HTGEPRLVVAPHRR
+3168 HAGEPRLVVAPHRR
-3182 FALPRVDLAALPLA
+3182 FSLPRIDLAGLPPA
-3196 ARAAEAA
+3196 ARAAAA
-3203 RLGSA
+3203 GRLGRA
-3208 EAARPFDLAAG
+3208 EAAHPFDLAAG
-3219 PLFRAALLALGAG
+3219 PLFRAVLLALGNA
-3232 EWRLLVTMHHIATDG
+3232 EWRLLLTMHHIATDG
-3247 WSLDVLLDEISAL
+3247 WSLDLLLGEISTL

-3272 PRLTIQY
+3272 PELAIQY
-3279 ADYSAW
+3279 ADFSAW
-3285 QRAWLAGPVLAA
+3285 QRGWLAGPVLAA
-3297 QLAYWRRQLAGAPE
+3297 QIAYWRRQLDGAPE

-3342 AVRTFSRR
+3342 AVRAFSRR

-3358 FLAGFAAQLQRYT
+3358 FLAGFAAQLHRYT

-3398 NTLVLR
+3398 NVLVLR
-3404 TDLAGDPGF
+3404 ADLAGDPGF
-3413 DTLVARVREM
+3413 DTLIARVREM

-3452 LFQVQFVFGVG
+3452 LFQVQFVFAVG
-3463 ERRREL
+3463 EARREL

-3478 AVESRAAKFDLTLGL
+3478 AVESRAAKYDLTLAL

-3512 RATMLRWMGHCETL
+3512 RSTMVRWMGHCETL
-3526 LAAALAHPAQPLSAL
+3526 LAAALAHPAEPLSAL
-3541 PLLATAE
+3541 PLLAAAE
-3548 RHVVLCEHN
+3548 RQVLLCEWN
-3557 DTAAAWPDDLLHGA
+3557 DTAAACPDDLLHGL

-3576 RETPA
+3576 RKTPA
-3581 ATALVARAAGAAR
+3581 ATALIAGAAGAAR
-3594 GAGAA
+3594 GAGGSGGA
-3599 GAAGLIRLTYA
+3599 GGAGGAGLVRLTYA
-3610 ELDAAAERVARRLR
+3610 ELDAAAERVARCLR

-3630 EVAVGVCLDRT
+3630 EVPVGVCLDRT

-3656 AYVPIDPRYP
+3656 AYVPVDPRYP

-3675 DSGARIVLT
+3675 DSGARVVLT

-3691 LAGTAGNGAAAL
+3691 LAGTAANGAAAL
-3703 CLDSDPLDDAGPGS
+3703 CLDSEDTGGIGAMGDIGGIGAIGDAGPGS
-3717 LDAPRRPA
+3717 LDAPHRPA
-3725 TSSRNLAYL
+3725 TSSSNLAYL

-3748 IEHRSAAALVRWARS
+3748 IEHRSAAAMVRWAQS
-3763 VFPLADLRSVL
+3763 VFPPADLRSVL

-3797 IRLVDNALALAGAG
+3797 IRLVENALALAGAG
-3811 AEAGGGY
+3811 GGAGGGY
-3818 EGLTLI
+3818 DGLTLI

-3868 ARVLNLYGPSED
+3868 ERVLNLYGPSED

-3892 AGAAADPDAGGP
+3892 AEAAADPDAGPP
-3904 PSIGRPVEGSRAHV
+3904 PSIGRPLAGSRAHV

-3957 PDPNAAEPG
+3957 PDPFAAEPG

-3974 LARRRPDGEI
+3974 LARLRRDGEI

-4005 VEAALLAHP
+4005 VEAALAAHP
-4014 AVERAVAGTHAFAPG
+4014 TVERAVVDTHAFAPG

-4043 AIETEALRAWL
+4043 AIETETLRAWL
-4054 GERLPEFMVPS
+4054 AERLPEFMVPS
-4065 AVAVLTALPL
+4065 AVAVLAALPL

-4085 LPPPAVARRPPAALA
+4085 LPPPAVARQPLA
-4100 ADIAPPRSPLEEL
+4100 ADLEPPRSPLEEL
-4113 VAGLWAEVL
+4113 VAGLWAELL
-4122 GGGQPAGLH
+4122 GGGQPARLH
-4131 DDFFAAGGHSL
+4131 DDFFASGGHSL

-4154 TAVDLSLRTFFAH
+4154 TAVDLSLRTFFTH

-4178 RRLRQPDAPAVPPI
+4178 RCLRQPDAPAVPPI
-4192 EPGARGDDAP
+4192 EPAASGDDAP
-4202 ASAAQERLWL
+4202 ASSAQERLWL

-4226 HPLHLAGALRPAAL
+4226 HPLHLAGPLRPAAL
-4240 VRSLEEMARRHDGL
+4240 VRCLEEIAHRHAGL

-4264 LRQQVAPPRQVALP
+4264 LRQRIAPPRQLALP

-4285 PPTRREREAV
+4285 PPSRREREAI
-4295 RLTDAEARQP
+4295 RLTEEDARQP
-4305 FDLAAAPLWRARLLR
+4305 FDVAAGPLWRAHLLR
-4320 LGESEHRLLVTFHH
+4320 LAESEHRLLATFHH

-4345 DRELAALYPAAVRGL
+4345 DRELAALYPAVACGR
-4360 PSPLAAPLLQPAD
+4360 PSPLPAPVLQHTDFA
-4373 LTAWQLRWL
+4373 AWQRRWL

-4413 PPSQSFRGA
+4413 PPRQSFRGA
-4422 VRALHLPAGVSRGLQ
+4422 VRALHLPSGLSAGLQ

-4474 ANRHRHGTEGLFGCL
+4474 ANRHRHGTEGLFGFL

-4506 ELLRRAREVALGAHA
+4506 ELLRRTREVALGAYA

-4533 LDAQRSRGSSPLVQV
+4533 LDPERSQGRSPLVQV
-4548 MLLVQAAGGEPLRF
+4548 MLLVQAAAGEPLRF
-4562 AGLAAEPI
+4562 AGLAVEPI
-4570 GVHTATSQF
+4570 EVHTATSQF
-4579 DLTLLVRDDVEGL
+4579 DLTLFVRDGAEGL

-4602 FDGATVDRMLSHL
+4602 FDGATVDRMLAHL

-4621 VVADPDLR
+4621 VVDDPDLH

-4639 PPRPAAAAAITAGG
+4639 PRRPATAARAAAP
-4653 VGAAAAMA
+4653 
-4661 AGGAGAAAAAGEAGL
+4661 AGEA
-4676 AAGGAGAAAAGE
+4676 AM
-4688 AGTAPAGAEEA
+4688 APAGAGGMAPIGAAEA
-4699 AASDLARREARLA
+4699 AARDLARRQALLA
-4712 ERRARLAGGARE
+4712 ERRARLAGGKRE

-4733 K
+4733 Q